1 MNISEKGKKHRKI
14 IEHWETKV
22 YEGDMGCDWSD
33 ALNHCWRCGRQ
44 TSSLEMCHIIAKQFG
59 GSDKVDNFVL
69 LCKPCHIKAP
79 DFNQKD
85 KMWDWI
91 KRTSEINHTTFLDK
105 ELNREY
111 KYIFGD
117 DITTKIQILNVLE
130 QDSKTKKELEKIVE
144 THYKKAGFHGFE
156 ISSST
161 HCYVIKDIIDEVINN
176 DFFKEKLDIVKNNL
190 YIKV

>member
-59 GSDKVDNFVL
+59 RSDKVDNFVL
-69 LCKPCHIKAP
+69 LCKPCHLKAP

-91 KRTSEINHTTFLDK
+91 KRTSEINHATFLDK
-105 ELNREY
+105 ELIREY
-111 KYIFGD
+111 KYLFGD
-117 DITTKIQILNVLE
+117 DITTQFQAVGVLQIDPKTDKKLNKII
-130 QDSKTKKELEKIVE
+130 KKHYEKV
-144 THYKKAGFHGFE
+144 GVHGFE
-156 ISSST
+156 ISLST
-161 HCYVIKDIIDEVINN
+161 HCYAVKDILDEVITSNY
-176 DFFKEKLDIVKNNL
+176 FKKALDINKK
-190 YIKV
+190 IQ

>member
-1 MNISEKGKKHRKI
+1 MNISEKTKKHRQI

-33 ALNHCWRCGRQ
+33 AHNHCWRCGKE
-44 TSSLEMCHIIAKQFG
+44 TKSLEMCHIIAEQFSG
-59 GSDKVDNFVL
+59 KKTPDNLVL
-69 LCKPCHIKAP
+69 LCKSCHKEAP
-79 DFNQKD
+79 DFNEKD

-105 ELNREY
+105 ELIREY

-130 QDSKTKKELEKIVE
+130 QDPKTKKELKKIVE
-144 THYKKAGFHGFE
+144 NHYEKAGFHGFE
-156 ISSST
+156 ISRST
-161 HCYVIKDIIDEVINN
+161 HCYVIIDIIDEVINN